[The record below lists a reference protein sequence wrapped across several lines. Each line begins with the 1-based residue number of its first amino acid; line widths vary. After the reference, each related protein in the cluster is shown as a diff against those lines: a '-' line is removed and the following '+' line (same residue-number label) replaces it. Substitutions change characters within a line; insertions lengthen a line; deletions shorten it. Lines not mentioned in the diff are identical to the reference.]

1 MNKSLMTKKN
11 NFAWKT
17 SVNLGCMDFCSSK
30 YSDEYIDA
38 DTKNTK
44 EHKLIDD
51 VMVTF
56 DYTTVR

>member
-1 MNKSLMTKKN
+1 
-11 NFAWKT
+11 
-17 SVNLGCMDFCSSK
+17 MDFCSSK

-38 DTKNTK
+38 DAKNTK

>member
-1 MNKSLMTKKN
+1 
-11 NFAWKT
+11 
-17 SVNLGCMDFCSSK
+17 MDFCSSK

-38 DTKNTK
+38 DAKNTK

-56 DYTTVR
+56 DYTTVRQEYNAGLFLLESNLTQQE